1 MLQDKLSEET
11 RRLNDRITLITNEVT
26 KNLMETQQ
34 KMKDDMMNKYNT
46 LEAVSL
52 KILNKEEG

>member
-1 MLQDKLSEET
+1 MFQDKLSEET

-34 KMKDDMMNKYNT
+34 RMKDDMMSKYNT

-52 KILNKEEG
+52 KNIG